1 MTWYRYRYNLKGD
14 RNDRDREELVLALR
28 RRTVQD
34 DHSSGKSKIPW
45 SEVRVGATVR
55 TGCTDADIGGSVGYF
70 SRMLSERVRS
80 ALVIFR

>member
-1 MTWYRYRYNLKGD
+1 MTWYRYRYNLKGN

-28 RRTVQD
+28 RLTVQD

-55 TGCTDADIGGSVGYF
+55 TDADIGGSVSYF

-80 ALVIFR
+80 TLVIFR